1 MLNYLRSIKVSQR
14 IFDMVMECIDNA
26 NECKYDI
33 RGCLNTFN
41 NCREQGYYANI
52 YGLEQNDYQNLY
64 IWVHEHKN
72 SDAIVVRW
80 STSQPEDNGMFSEDT
95 CNNRS
100 KYFNYDE
107 EHDVVNFIMDLIMK
121 HLKYRKELEKEI
133 K

>member
-33 RGCLNTFN
+33 RGFLNTFN
-41 NCREQGYYANI
+41 NCREQGYYADI

-64 IWVHEHKN
+64 IWVHEHRN

-80 STSQPEDNGMFSEDT
+80 STSQPEDNGMYSEDT
-95 CNNRS
+95 YNNRS

-121 HLKYRKELEKEI
+121 HLKYRKEVEKEI